1 VEVSVFF
8 VNEWVETEGG
18 TFLCVRSFPFYTEE
32 EAEFQAGRLAREGNK
47 ESDYL
52 CQEYNMKGREVQSL

>member
-1 VEVSVFF
+1 MCA
-8 VNEWVETEGG
+8 
-18 TFLCVRSFPFYTEE
+18 FLSDTEE

-52 CQEYNMKGREVQSL
+52 CQEYNMKGREVKSL